1 MTLIPFLVVNQ
12 SETII
17 IERLGKFSRVGDTGV
32 NILIPFIENIKPII
46 YTQQVTN
53 AQGDVVARRKQRSAR
68 LDLRENVLNFPA
80 QDVIT
85 KDNVTMRIDAILY
98 YRIVDPVKV
107 AYAINDFTEAIEK
120 LTQTTLRNVVGEI
133 ELDET
138 LSSRDF
144 INTRIREVVDEVSDQ
159 WGIDVTRV
167 ELQDIQPPP
176 RIAQTMELQM
186 TAERQ
191 KRAEILD
198 AEGTKAGAVLR
209 AEGDRDSR
217 IAKAEG
223 EAQARIREAQGS
235 AEARK
240 LNAQAEA
247 EAIRLIKDAI
257 GEEHL
262 LHYLVALRYLETL
275 PEMANTP
282 GSKVFIPYEATSIL
296 GSLGALREL
305 MVDIDPTRTNGSS

>member
-32 NILIPFIENIKPII
+32 NILIPFIENVKPII

-247 EAIRLIKDAI
+247 EAIRFIKEAI

-262 LHYLVALRYLETL
+262 LQYLVALRYLETL
-275 PEMANTP
+275 PQMADSP

-305 MVDIDPTRTNGSS
+305 VADIDPTRVNGSS

>member
-17 IERLGKFSRVGDTGV
+17 IERLGKFSRVGETGV
-32 NILIPFIENIKPII
+32 NILIPFIENVKPLV
-46 YTQQVTN
+46 YTQQITN
-53 AQGDVVARRKQRSAR
+53 AQGEVIGRRKHRSGR

-98 YRIVDPVKV
+98 YRVVDPVKV

-120 LTQTTLRNVVGEI
+120 LTQTTLRNVVGEL
-133 ELDET
+133 ELDQT

-144 INTRIREVVDEVSDQ
+144 INTRIREVVDDVSDQ

-167 ELQDIQPPP
+167 ELQDIEPPP

-209 AEGDRDSR
+209 AEGERDSR
-217 IAKAEG
+217 IARAEG
-223 EAQARIREAQGS
+223 DAQARIREAQAA

-240 LNAQAEA
+240 LTAEAEA
-247 EAIRLIKDAI
+247 EAIRFIKEAI
-257 GEEHL
+257 GDENL
-262 LHYLVALRYLETL
+262 VQYLIALRYLETL
-275 PEMANTP
+275 PEMADSP
-282 GSKVFIPYEATSIL
+282 GSKVFIPYEATGIL

-305 MVDIDPTRTNGSS
+305 VSDIDPSRVNGSG